1 MKQVFFAAAATAFL
15 LLACQ
20 SQAPTFTDAERALVA
35 AEIEAARDAYFE
47 AATSLD
53 ADAMTAFW
61 DRDFIHVSNASIAP
75 LTCEALKEAWKPL
88 SHLEMNFTSDRV
100 VALTRDSGYTMITAS
115 YVVYDASGAAVHE
128 SDWAGT
134 HIWIRTADGWKV
146 QAVHEGRPV
155 RE

>member
-1 MKQVFFAAAATAFL
+1 MKPVFFAATAVTVL
-15 LLACQ
+15 LLGCQ
-20 SQAPTFTDAERALVA
+20 SSAPTFTDAERASVA

-47 AATSLD
+47 AATDLD

-88 SHLEMNFTSDRV
+88 SRIEMNVTSDRV
-100 VALTRDSGYTMITAS
+100 FALTRNSGYTMSTAS

-146 QAVHEGRPV
+146 HAVHEGRPV